1 MADRLSYVVEHNQVE
16 KTLREKEELFYSM
29 FVQHKAIM
37 LLIEPK
43 TGQIIDA
50 NNEAVLFYGYPKTKL
65 TSMKIQ
71 EINCLPD
78 EAVEKERNLALKRNK
93 NFFTFEHKL
102 SNNEI
107 RLVEVHSTP
116 ISINGQD
123 ILFSIIHDITERRQF
138 EERIQDLSRFP
149 DENPNPVL
157 RFSKEG
163 TLLYASKSSAA
174 LLREWGRS
182 VGEKAPKE
190 WIENIFNSFQS
201 DAYLEIETSCEDRLL
216 SFILAPIHEKGY
228 VNAYGRD
235 VTEQKQK
242 EKALLESEE
251 RFRSVLFSTP
261 DFILL
266 VDIDLK
272 IEFVNRPLPD
282 LKVDDLIGRN
292 IVDFVEEEKQSEI
305 KKILKNV
312 LKTGFDAIYE
322 TQYRTASGLTFCYE
336 TKAVR
341 RTINKT
347 VVGLVLNT
355 RDITSRKQIEETLR
369 KNQKRYEE
377 AQRIGLVGNWEFYP
391 ETAEF
396 WGSEEARRIYGFSMD
411 QEKFTTE
418 NVEGCIPERERVH
431 QALIDLIEHNK
442 KYDLIFD
449 ILTFDKEIRK
459 TIHSIAEVER
469 DAQGKPVKVTGVIS
483 DITKQQITEKALLES
498 EKRHRTYIE
507 HAPLGIFI
515 ANDKGEYIDVNP
527 NACKLL
533 GYSRDE
539 LLALSIPDISDEE
552 DSIENFKHLK
562 EVGRKSIE
570 TGLKKKDGSIINVRL
585 DAVTIPND
593 QFLGFV
599 TDITER
605 KLSEEKLRQS
615 EEQYRSVVE
624 DSPGMICR
632 FSADGTITFANY
644 EYCKFFGKTLD
655 QLIGA
660 NIQETIARQNR
671 ESIWSKIKSL
681 TSESPIQVLE
691 NENINHAGE
700 IRHLRWT
707 NRALFNKKGH
717 LLNYQSFGED
727 ITERMRTDKL
737 LKVLNKASTTMS
749 TALAHKDIFD
759 AIAKELRKLGISCYI
774 MESDETKQYLYLN
787 FLSYDSAAL
796 KTAIKLTGIKPENYS
811 VKIDSVDFIR
821 EVIRE
826 KKTYFSEKTD
836 QLIGQMLPKAIRK
849 LSPQIEKILHIT
861 TSISVPLINEEQVIG
876 IFSMQSG
883 NLTLEDVPAATAF
896 ADQLSAAWKKVEL
909 VQNLTKAVE
918 GTINTIAATVEVR
931 DPYTAG
937 HQKRV
942 AALAAVIAV
951 ELGLARDQVEGI
963 RMAATIHDLGK
974 VRVPAEILSKPG
986 RITDLEYEMIK
997 THSRIGYDLLK
1008 NIDFPWPLAKI
1019 VLQHHERING
1029 SGYPQGLK
1037 GDEIMLEA
1045 RILGVADVVEAM
1057 ASHRP
1062 YRPALGID
1070 LALNE
1075 ITNEQGILFDSDVV
1089 NACLKSFKNGFKFP
1103 SELTTEDL
1111 YIT

>member
-1 MADRLSYVVEHNQVE
+1 MAEIRALQTKLESMQEIQAEFPPKNASHDLGERVKELDCLYSISNLIRTPGISLAEILQGSVNLLPPAWQYPPITCARIVLEGTEYKTDNFRETKWRLAGKIREAHKQVGLVEVYYLEERPDENEGPFLHEERTLINEVANGLSYVVEHSRIE
-16 KTLREKEELFYSM
+16 KTQREKEELFYTM

-116 ISINGQD
+116 ISIHGQD

-174 LLREWGRS
+174 LLRKWGRS
-182 VGEKAPKE
+182 VGEKAPEK
-190 WIENIFNSFQS
+190 WIGKISNSFLS
-201 DAYLEIETSCEDRLL
+201 DENLEIETTCEDRIL
-216 SFILAPIHEKGY
+216 SFILAPMNEKEY

-242 EKALLESEE
+242 ENALLVSEE
-251 RFRSVLFSTP
+251 RFRSLLLSTP

-266 VDIDLK
+266 VDSQLK

-282 LKVDDLIGRN
+282 LKVEDLIGRN
-292 IVDFVEEEKQSEI
+292 VIDFVDVDKQSEI
-305 KKILKNV
+305 KKALKNV
-312 LKTGFDAIYE
+312 LKTGSDVIYE
-322 TQYRTASGLTFCYE
+322 TQYHSASGLTFYYE
-336 TKAVR
+336 TKAVQR
-341 RTINKT
+341 IINKT

-377 AQRIGLVGNWEFYP
+377 AQRIGLVGNWEYYP

-396 WGSEEARRIYGFSMD
+396 WGSEEAKRIYGFSMD

-418 NVEGCIPERERVH
+418 NVESCIRERERVH
-431 QALIDLIEHNK
+431 QALIDLIERKK

-449 ILTFDKEIRK
+449 ILTFNKGLRK

-507 HAPLGIFI
+507 QAPLGIFI

-552 DSIENFKHLK
+552 NPIENFKHLK

-585 DAVTIPND
+585 EAVTIPND

-632 FSADGTITFANY
+632 FSEDGTILFANY
-644 EYCKFFGKTLD
+644 EYCKFFGKALD
-655 QLIGA
+655 QLVGA
-660 NIQETIARQNR
+660 NIQEIVASQNR

-681 TSESPIQVLE
+681 TSESPIQVSE
-691 NENINHAGE
+691 NENVNYAGE

-707 NRALFNKKGH
+707 NRALFDKKGR
-717 LLNYQSFGED
+717 LLNY
-727 ITERMRTDKL
+727 
-737 LKVLNKASTTMS
+737 
-749 TALAHKDIFD
+749 
-759 AIAKELRKLGISCYI
+759 
-774 MESDETKQYLYLN
+774 
-787 FLSYDSAAL
+787 
-796 KTAIKLTGIKPENYS
+796 
-811 VKIDSVDFIR
+811 
-821 EVIRE
+821 
-826 KKTYFSEKTD
+826 
-836 QLIGQMLPKAIRK
+836 
-849 LSPQIEKILHIT
+849 
-861 TSISVPLINEEQVIG
+861 
-876 IFSMQSG
+876 
-883 NLTLEDVPAATAF
+883 
-896 ADQLSAAWKKVEL
+896 
-909 VQNLTKAVE
+909 
-918 GTINTIAATVEVR
+918 
-931 DPYTAG
+931 
-937 HQKRV
+937 
-942 AALAAVIAV
+942 
-951 ELGLARDQVEGI
+951 
-963 RMAATIHDLGK
+963 
-974 VRVPAEILSKPG
+974 
-986 RITDLEYEMIK
+986 
-997 THSRIGYDLLK
+997 
-1008 NIDFPWPLAKI
+1008 
-1019 VLQHHERING
+1019 
-1029 SGYPQGLK
+1029 
-1037 GDEIMLEA
+1037 
-1045 RILGVADVVEAM
+1045 
-1057 ASHRP
+1057 
-1062 YRPALGID
+1062 
-1070 LALNE
+1070 
-1075 ITNEQGILFDSDVV
+1075 
-1089 NACLKSFKNGFKFP
+1089 
-1103 SELTTEDL
+1103 
-1111 YIT
+1111 